1 MFTHPA
7 LLRQLTLCAD
17 HLRRGG
23 ETAWARRVVQ
33 AADSMRKLGWTDA
46 ARAHY
51 GQLFEGEAHLDTVG
65 FGSEHER
72 RLGGPQ
78 GVAEANA
85 RLAELKSK
93 IKELASHPTKE
104 APDPELR
111 RQRSPDLG

>member
-7 LLRQLTLCAD
+7 LLRQLTMTAD

-33 AADSMRKLGWTDA
+33 AADALRKLGWTDA
-46 ARAHY
+46 AVARFSE
-51 GQLFEGEAHLDTVG
+51 LFESDPGLDAVM

-78 GVAEANA
+78 GVGEANF
-85 RLAELKSK
+85 RLSELRVKM
-93 IKELASHPTKE
+93 KELATHPTQE
-104 APDPELR
+104 SPDPE
-111 RQRSPDLG
+111 